1 MSDDTS
7 TVESPRARYRHK
19 SYLNKPG
26 YRKLDIVKTIAAG
39 EDEATKRMATA
50 RWGET
55 WETKQTC
62 PHCGVIAAH
71 YKCKSRWRWTCREKK
86 CTQQFT
92 VLSETRLHGA
102 KMPALTLLSILHHF
116 VEAKDSISARELSG
130 LHNLNYQTMHVLL
143 LKIREALAES
153 MRAEPQLTGFIQADA
168 AYFIKY
174 VRPGNIGTG
183 ASAAAKQDRNNAGKD
198 ETGKAAKK
206 RTVSPNMHALVV
218 FVQMGLQGDRRY
230 KVAKIKTETQV
241 DMRALGPTF
250 CTEEHSVLVTD
261 QHDSYLDFAWQFDD
275 HKRVNHTE
283 RFVSPDG
290 MHTNLAEGFF
300 SRMRTAH
307 AGAWHRVSIQHLEI
321 YGWEIAWR
329 QTMVGSPN
337 NVQLQD
343 LLKRLLQSGRPSRFL
358 DYWSKRAPHGRP
370 DPDEV
375 GAAVEVPVS
384 DIPKKMGRPKK
395 GLLREATAKDLAA
408 KLEAQ
413 AASVEQ
419 RRSA

>member
-7 TVESPRARYRHK
+7 IVESPRARYQHK

-39 EDEATKRMATA
+39 EDEATKRMAVA

-62 PHCGVIAAH
+62 PYCGAIAAH

-92 VLSETRLHGA
+92 VLSKTRLHGA
-102 KMPALTLLSILHHF
+102 KMSALTLLSILHHF
-116 VEAKDSISARELSG
+116 VEAKDSMSARELSG
-130 LHNLNYQTMHVLL
+130 LHDLNYQTMHVLL
-143 LKIREALAES
+143 LKIREALADS
-153 MRAEPQLTGFIQADA
+153 MRAEPPLTGFIQADA

-183 ASAAAKQDRNNAGKD
+183 AAAAAKQDQKNAGVN
-198 ETGKAAKK
+198 ETGKVAKK
-206 RTVSPNMHALVV
+206 RTISPNMHVLMV

-230 KVAKIKTETQV
+230 KVAKLKTENEV
-241 DMRALGPTF
+241 DMRALAPSF
-250 CTEEHSVLVTD
+250 CTPDSVMVTD
-261 QHDSYLDFAWQFDD
+261 QADAYMHFIWQFEE
-275 HKRVNHTE
+275 HKRVNHSAH
-283 RFVSPDG
+283 FVTHDG
-290 MHTNLAEGFF
+290 THTNLAEGFF

-307 AGAWHRVSIQHLEI
+307 AGAWHRVSIQHLEL

-337 NVQLQD
+337 DVQLHD
-343 LLKRLLQSGRPSRFL
+343 LLKRLLQSGRPSRFI
-358 DYWSKRAPHGRP
+358 DYWSKRAPHDRP
-370 DPDEV
+370 DPDDV
-375 GAAVEVPVS
+375 GGAVEVPVS

-395 GLLREATAKDLAA
+395 GSLPVATREQIAA
-408 KLEAQ
+408 HFGAP
-413 AASVEQ
+413 ADPAEQ
-419 RRSA
+419 RRTA